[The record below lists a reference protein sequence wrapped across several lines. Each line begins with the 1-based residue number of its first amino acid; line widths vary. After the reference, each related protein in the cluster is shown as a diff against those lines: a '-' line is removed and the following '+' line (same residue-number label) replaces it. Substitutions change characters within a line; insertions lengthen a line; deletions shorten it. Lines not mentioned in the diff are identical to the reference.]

1 MDGYMMPSETAAIAT
16 KVFMDDLRLRGGF
29 RELIDSIKDWPEIQQ
44 AMQNKVERAL
54 VAAVTLPKETQ
65 GEILELL

>member
-1 MDGYMMPSETAAIAT
+1 MDGYMTPAETATLAT

-29 RELIDSIKDWPEIQQ
+29 RELIASIGDWKDVEQ

-54 VAAVTLPKETQ
+54 IAAVPLPKETQ
-65 GEILELL
+65 GEILDFT